1 MPRARVRV
9 AAAIAGV
16 VVAGGLAT
24 WWTLREDEPR
34 RQPRPAAQPPA
45 RKLDVAAFRAE
56 LAQRK
61 AKVDAL
67 RTRED
72 PKPDEPAKPYE
83 PPQASTMIAL
93 LVDPE
98 CNIGPG
104 ELCKGLEDIIRACDV
119 GDAAACLAVAQYL
132 QDTSPRPP
140 RGVLMFLLAACK
152 RGEASACERVEA
164 LKQPFTGTCA
174 DDPIACATHALRAQD
189 RYLLGQACEAGV
201 AETCAWLGK
210 NVGND
215 LREGKPTLPLLI
227 AMERGSADE
236 RAIVRHAIEHGEVAR
251 LADIVGIVRAT
262 GAIAATR
269 DAARAEADKAR
280 ASLDVLPSTPY
291 RDALLDLSVRS
302 VERSS

>member
-1 MPRARVRV
+1 MSRARARV
-9 AAAIAGV
+9 AAAVAGV
-16 VVAGGLAT
+16 VAAGAIAA
-24 WWTLREDEPR
+24 WWTLRDDEPR
-34 RQPRPAAQPPA
+34 KAPRNAAQPPA
-45 RKLDVAAFRAE
+45 RKLDVSAFRADVE
-56 LAQRK
+56 KRK
-61 AKVDAL
+61 AKVEAL
-67 RTRED
+67 RAREE
-72 PKPDEPAKPYE
+72 PKPAEPAKPYE

-132 QDTSPRPP
+132 QDTPPRPP

-152 RGEASACERVEA
+152 RGEQSACERVEA

-210 NVGND
+210 NVGNADARRRYLEASCQLGRAAACAD
-215 LREGKPTLPLLI
+215 LGK
-227 AMERGSADE
+227 
-236 RAIVRHAIEHGEVAR
+236 R
-251 LADIVGIVRAT
+251 LSPSCT
-262 GAIAATR
+262 GDDCYAPDAEQAAAALAIAC
-269 DAARAEADKAR
+269 AAGYTSACK
-280 ASLDVLPSTPY
+280 
-291 RDALLDLSVRS
+291 
-302 VERSS
+302 

>member
-1 MPRARVRV
+1 MPRVRARV
-9 AAAIAGV
+9 AAAVAGV
-16 VVAGGLAT
+16 IAAGAFAA
-24 WWTLREDEPR
+24 WWTMREDEPR
-34 RQPRPAAQPPA
+34 KPPRSATQPPA

-61 AKVDAL
+61 AKIDVLVSYEA
-67 RTRED
+67 T
-72 PKPDEPAKPYE
+72 KPPQVIKPYE
-83 PPQASTMIAL
+83 PPEATTMISL

-104 ELCKGLEDIIRACDV
+104 ELCKSLEDIIRACDV

-132 QDTSPRPP
+132 QDTPPRPP

-152 RGEASACERVEA
+152 RGETSACERVEA

-210 NVGND
+210 NVGNADARRRYLEASCQLGRAAACAD
-215 LREGKPTLPLLI
+215 LGNRLSPSCT
-227 AMERGSADE
+227 
-236 RAIVRHAIEHGEVAR
+236 GEECYAPDAEQAAAA
-251 LADIVGIVRAT
+251 L
-262 GAIAATR
+262 AIAC
-269 DAARAEADKAR
+269 AAGYTSACK
-280 ASLDVLPSTPY
+280 
-291 RDALLDLSVRS
+291 
-302 VERSS
+302 